1 MAFMFVA
8 LFTYAQPINLIGQW
22 KLSSVKNLTN
32 NTIDSTFQN
41 TGNLSIMF
49 NGNNTYKC
57 FLSVNTVMGS
67 YITKGGFLIKRGATT
82 KICCDDDK
90 SMKFYNLL
98 LDAYG
103 YIFKE
108 SDLYIYSNNCE
119 LIFKSL

>member
-1 MAFMFVA
+1 MFVA